1 MTKKMDFFLV
11 CLLVFV
17 FVPCVSVPLQKRPS
31 QDKADFFC
39 GNKKRSENPHK
50 LTRLCGID
58 RDFYLTKFSIVVPTP
73 RMNTCLVLET
83 SVSGT
88 NRLAS
93 QDVSGGPGHPVK
105 RTCFKATCFKTN
117 SGGNTRNVNPV
128 RVCSGF
134 CRRTNKH
141 KANQKNTIMKNK
153 ILPILT
159 VFEIFLLSVFW
170 CLLLACSGVQARIE
184 PICFMTKFQNIKIL
198 SSFLGGRKTF
208 VIQDINS
215 HARKELERGVT

>member
-1 MTKKMDFFLV
+1 M
-11 CLLVFV
+11 
-17 FVPCVSVPLQKRPS
+17 
-31 QDKADFFC
+31 
-39 GNKKRSENPHK
+39 
-50 LTRLCGID
+50 
-58 RDFYLTKFSIVVPTP
+58 VPTP

-184 PICFMTKFQNIKIL
+184 PICFKTKFQNIKIL

-215 HARKELERGVT
+215 HARKELERGVTWKIGSPRLKMCPDPRQNGRFLTPGAPRPQWVITGWGISPSSRTGLFWAH